1 MLKQIFYYLL
11 LNILLLVLSCSTL
24 QFQHDQIQSEVALG
38 AFTGLSEE
46 QVLANIT
53 SKALSGS
60 QIEAVIATAIANYS
74 RAVTYGIMQ
83 EEPDDTRY
91 VYMGPLDGKTR
102 QECLTY
108 GSSEPLTL
116 QEIEEA
122 RWGSSLLEGGGHNCR
137 HKWQS
142 IGPRIKPAKR
152 MYNPSRAKELLK

>member
-1 MLKQIFYYLL
+1 MTEQQLLALVNYDMAVWESYLPYL
-11 LNILLLVLSCSTL
+11 AA
-24 QFQHDQIQSEVALG
+24 QIQSEVALG
-38 AFTGLSEE
+38 TFTGLNRE

-53 SKALSGS
+53 SKTLSGS

-83 EEPDDTRY
+83 DEPDDTLY
-91 VYMGPLDGKTR
+91 VYMGPLDSKTR

-116 QEIEEA
+116 QEINDKA
-122 RWGSSLLEGGGHNCR
+122 WGSSLLQGGGHNCR

-142 IGPRIKPAKR
+142 IGTRVAPAKR